1 MFNILSWNVL
11 AQDYIDKSYDK
22 YKDYLDFDYRSK
34 KIIYHLKKLDSDIIF
49 LQEVDYNFYKLLKI
63 EFKNYYFGKLIKNC
77 WNECKTHTFN
87 LIMSKY
93 KLKLIKIFKLNEFNN
108 SQGIFRVKI
117 IDRYYYLV
125 NIHLYDKNN
134 KIRQMELT
142 KILNKL
148 NNNMHSNN
156 MHSNNMH
163 SNNMHSNNIIIGGDF
178 NNNIINNN
186 FKKILDKYNYINA
199 TQIENITE
207 DDFTYQLNDNFM
219 LIDFFVV
226 KNIDKFKTKNNL
238 RYNLRYNLQYNNT
251 QKLPILK
258 YYGSDHLPILLYI
271 K

>member
-34 KIIYHLKKLDSDIIF
+34 KIIYHLKKIDSDIIF
-49 LQEVDYNFYKLLKI
+49 LQEVDYNFYKLLKT

-77 WNECKTHTFN
+77 WNECNTHTFN
-87 LIMSKY
+87 LIISKY

-134 KIRQMELT
+134 KIRQMEIT

-148 NNNMHSNN
+148 NNINYP
-156 MHSNNMH
+156 
-163 SNNMHSNNIIIGGDF
+163 IIIGGDF

-207 DDFTYQLNDNFM
+207 DDFTYQSNDNFM

-238 RYNLRYNLQYNNT
+238 RYNNT